1 MRQLLACFALVLA
14 LVSCNREKAAIPK
27 EYKISGREAALPIP
41 DSLEHGKTYLPI
53 YSHIYHVH
61 ERRTYDL
68 TVTVSIRNVSP
79 ADTVFI
85 LRGDYYNTK
94 GDKIREYIKAPI
106 YVLPMETVEIV
117 IAEADRE
124 GGSGANFVFDW
135 AAQDKKNPPLIEA
148 VMISTYGEQGVSFS
162 SRGVR
167 IYE

>member
-1 MRQLLACFALVLA
+1 MRLLLTCLAAVL
-14 LVSCNREKAAIPK
+14 LLTSCEREKASKPK
-27 EYKISGREAALPIP
+27 DFKTSDRETLLPP
-41 DSLEHGKTYLPI
+41 ADSLEYGKTYLPI

-68 TVTVSIRNVSP
+68 TVTVSIRNVSLS
-79 ADTVFI
+79 DTIFI
-85 LRGDYYNTK
+85 LHGDYYNTK
-94 GDKIREYIKAPI
+94 GDKIREYFKNPV
-106 YVLPMETVEIV
+106 YVQPMETIEIV
-117 IAEADRE
+117 IAEDDSE

-135 AAQDKKNPPLIEA
+135 AIRDQKNPPLFEA